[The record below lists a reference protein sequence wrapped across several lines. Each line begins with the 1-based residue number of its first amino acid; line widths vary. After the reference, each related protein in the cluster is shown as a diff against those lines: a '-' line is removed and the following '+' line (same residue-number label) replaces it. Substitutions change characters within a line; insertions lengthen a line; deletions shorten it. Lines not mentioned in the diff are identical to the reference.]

1 MIGPRD
7 GKVLDANSEA
17 LGVSIDMLMDNAGK
31 ALAKVVIEHF
41 KGKKILVVCG
51 VGNNGGDG
59 FAAAYYLKND
69 FKVTVAMLEDPQN
82 IKTEASKRRLE
93 MLKLKPK
100 KFSEVYLVDYDI
112 ILDCVLGMGIKG
124 ELKPE
129 VAKYVQDL
137 DLFKGTIISAD
148 VPTGYLTELS
158 VKPHMTVAFHDV
170 KVDMDETNSGKIVIA
185 DIGIPKEAWDCVGP
199 GDMLRFPVPDAE
211 SHKGQNGK
219 LLVIGGGPYVGAP
232 AMAAMAALRVGVD
245 IVRIATPKR
254 SFLQVSS
261 MNPSFIT
268 HELSGNILNIDD
280 VPYLLELSEKV
291 DAVLIG
297 PGIGRAEETV
307 KAVTEFAETCTK
319 PLIVDA
325 DAIAFVPATSFNFKI
340 PIIFTP
346 HHRELEE
353 MLGDNTPEGYIRA
366 RGNDITF
373 VIKGKVDI
381 ITNGMNRR
389 ENHSGCAA
397 MTVGG
402 TGDALSGTIAG
413 LLAKGATVFE
423 AGCLGAYI
431 CGKAGEMAFEEYS
444 YGLTAPDLIECIPKV
459 LKQHLR

>member
-1 MIGPRD
+1 
-7 GKVLDANSEA
+7 
-17 LGVSIDMLMDNAGK
+17 
-31 ALAKVVIEHF
+31 
-41 KGKKILVVCG
+41 
-51 VGNNGGDG
+51 
-59 FAAAYYLKND
+59 
-69 FKVTVAMLEDPQN
+69 
-82 IKTEASKRRLE
+82 
-93 MLKLKPK
+93 
-100 KFSEVYLVDYDI
+100 
-112 ILDCVLGMGIKG
+112 
-124 ELKPE
+124 
-129 VAKYVQDL
+129 
-137 DLFKGTIISAD
+137 
-148 VPTGYLTELS
+148 
-158 VKPHMTVAFHDV
+158 
-170 KVDMDETNSGKIVIA
+170 
-185 DIGIPKEAWDCVGP
+185 
-199 GDMLRFPVPDAE
+199 
-211 SHKGQNGK
+211 
-219 LLVIGGGPYVGAP
+219 
-232 AMAAMAALRVGVD
+232 
-245 IVRIATPKR
+245 
-254 SFLQVSS
+254 

-268 HELSGNILNIDD
+268 HELSGNILNVDD

-297 PGIGRAEETV
+297 PGIGKAEETV
-307 KAVTEFAETCTK
+307 KAVIEFAETCTK

-353 MLGDNTPEGYIRA
+353 MLGDNTPDGYIRA

-381 ITNGMNRR
+381 ITNGMNMRK
-389 ENHSGCAA
+389 NHSGCAA

-402 TGDALSGTIAG
+402 TGDALSGIIAG